1 MHIPAST
8 TLLTSGSPTL
18 SSSSQ
23 LRVKASTSPR
33 KDSNSPSQSTP
44 TSAQKKSSVLSLGI
58 PSLLKG
64 SSSRRSLHGDKSDSK
79 DSSTEGKRLKDVERA
94 EREAAKETA
103 KLQKE
108 RQKRI
113 KIVVRVVFR

>member
-44 TSAQKKSSVLSLGI
+44 ASAQKKSSVLSLGI
-58 PSLLKG
+58 SSLLKG
-64 SSSRRSLHGDKSDSK
+64 SSSRRSLHGDKSDLK
-79 DSSTEGKRLKDVERA
+79 DSSTEGKRVKDAEKA
-94 EREAAKETA
+94 EREAVMKRAKIRDKDTSVA
-103 KLQKE
+103 
-108 RQKRI
+108 
-113 KIVVRVVFR
+113 IVFI